1 MAQNKDNKN
10 EGKSNSMSDF
20 LFSSTSNNKP
30 ANKPSTLMFGG
41 DYSNKKPTDNN
52 TQKTEHKKVPFFNDA
67 NKTSNNSNNSNKN
80 KPTLYT
86 FVPNSKPY
94 SVVNG
99 ENMRILM
106 ELRGIIDLY
115 DNIFEDSDRQKIL
128 FLIDKI
134 KNNVL
139 LI

>member
-1 MAQNKDNKN
+1 MDQNKDNKN
-10 EGKSNSMSDF
+10 EGKSNSMTDF
-20 LFSSTSNNKP
+20 LFSNESKDKP
-30 ANKPSTLMFGG
+30 AKKPSTLMFGG
-41 DYSNKKPTDNN
+41 DHTNKNQTENN
-52 TQKTEHKKVPFFNDA
+52 TQKKEHKKIPLFADT

-134 KNNVL
+134 KNNV
-139 LI
+139 

>member
-1 MAQNKDNKN
+1 MDQNKEIKN
-10 EGKSNSMSDF
+10 EGKSTSMSDF
-20 LFSSTSNNKP
+20 LFSTTNNNKP
-30 ANKPSTLMFGG
+30 EKKSSTLMFGG

-52 TQKTEHKKVPFFNDA
+52 TQKTEHKKVPFFNDT

-134 KNNVL
+134 KNNV
-139 LI
+139 

>member
-41 DYSNKKPTDNN
+41 DYSNKKPNDSN
-52 TQKTEHKKVPFFNDA
+52 TQKTEHKKVPFFNDT
-67 NKTSNNSNNSNKN
+67 NKISNNSSNSNKN
-80 KPTLYT
+80 KPSLYT

-115 DNIFEDSDRQKIL
+115 DKIFEDSDRQKIL

-134 KNNVL
+134 KNNV
-139 LI
+139 

>member
-1 MAQNKDNKN
+1 MDQNKDNKN
-10 EGKSNSMSDF
+10 EGKSNSMTDF
-20 LFSSTSNNKP
+20 LFSNESKDKP
-30 ANKPSTLMFGG
+30 AKKPSTLMFGG
-41 DYSNKKPTDNN
+41 DHTNKNQTENN
-52 TQKTEHKKVPFFNDA
+52 TQKKEHKKIPLFADT

-80 KPTLYT
+80 KPILYT

-134 KNNVL
+134 KNNV
-139 LI
+139 

>member
-1 MAQNKDNKN
+1 MDQNKDNKN
-10 EGKSNSMSDF
+10 EGKSNSMTDF
-20 LFSSTSNNKP
+20 LFSNTSKDKP
-30 ANKPSTLMFGG
+30 AKKPSTLMFG
-41 DYSNKKPTDNN
+41 DDHTNKNQNEK
-52 TQKTEHKKVPFFNDA
+52 KKKKEHKKIPLFADT

-134 KNNVL
+134 KNNV
-139 LI
+139 